1 MNNALIFSFGAVFGS
16 IVTLFA
22 VRKYVNTKIEEEK
35 ERIQK
40 EADDVMIERVEKNKQ
55 KLQADYEEALKQYRN
70 EDKPYRITEE
80 EFDSIDFDTE
90 SLTLYKNNVLVY
102 DANDEKVDDI
112 DELIGRNNI
121 PDMTKES
128 IEAFYIRNPQK
139 KMDYEINIMLC
150 EWTGEDELI
159 E

>member
-1 MNNALIFSFGAVFGS
+1 MNNVVIFGFGAVIGS
-16 IVTLFA
+16 IITLFA
-22 VRKYVNTKIEEEK
+22 VRKYVNQRIADET
-35 ERIQK
+35 ERIQR
-40 EADDVMIERVEKNKQ
+40 ECDDEMDERVEKNKQ
-55 KLQADYEEALKQYRN
+55 KLQADYEEALKQYRD
-70 EDKPYRITEE
+70 EDKPYRITAD
-80 EFDSIDFDTE
+80 EFDNIDFDTE
-90 SLTLYKNNVLVY
+90 SLTLYKNNILVY
-102 DANDEKVDDI
+102 DTNDEKVDDI
-112 DELIGRNNI
+112 DELIGMNNI